1 MGLRGCAWG
10 AMLGALLLA
19 GGCASVTH
27 GTTQSVRVD
36 TVTAS
41 GEAVAD
47 AECQMTNDKGSAL
60 TRSGQPA
67 LVRRSGGNL
76 IIQCTAEGQAPASGQ
91 ATSRVNAGMV
101 GNIMVGG
108 IIGAAIDSGTGAGYN
123 YPTWMRLVFGEVRDY
138 DRNRQVGDEV
148 LAGLKTG
155 ETRRAAL
162 ATAPVPEPTGTPPA
176 APAVAAATP
185 VIAPAPM
192 APSAAPTTTA
202 APAAPAAGIAVA
214 SAAPAA
220 PVTAAPTPP
229 PPTPAAAAPT
239 LAAPTPANPFATTR
253 IEDLRQ
259 LLPVN
264 R

>member
-36 TVTAS
+36 TATAS

-60 TRSGQPA
+60 TRSGQPT

-148 LAGLKTG
+148 LVGLKTG
-155 ETRRAAL
+155 ETRRVAL

-176 APAVAAATP
+176 AAPAMAAATP
-185 VIAPAPM
+185 VIAPAPTA
-192 APSAAPTTTA
+192 APAASAAMA

-214 SAAPAA
+214 SAAPVAA
-220 PVTAAPTPP
+220 VTAAPT

-239 LAAPTPANPFATTR
+239 LAASTPASPFATTR